1 MNKETKTKRKALLC
15 MGEVYHNTPGFQGKK
30 VSRIP
35 CMCMQECSLEEDFPF
50 MWTRLFERQLTVVF
64 WKGGFCN
71 YFSVTVKGKLLNF
84 YVRSV

>member
-15 MGEVYHNTPGFQGKK
+15 MGEVYHNTPGFQAKK

-50 MWTRLFERQLTVVF
+50 M
-64 WKGGFCN
+64 
-71 YFSVTVKGKLLNF
+71 
-84 YVRSV
+84 